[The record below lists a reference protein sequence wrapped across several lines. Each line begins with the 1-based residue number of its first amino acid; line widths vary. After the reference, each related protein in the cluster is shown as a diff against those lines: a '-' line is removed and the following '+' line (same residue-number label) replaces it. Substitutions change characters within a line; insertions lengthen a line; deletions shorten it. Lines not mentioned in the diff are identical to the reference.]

1 MDNDFI
7 KAEVSKIF
15 DETVK
20 IRRDIHMNPELGF
33 EETETSQKIKNILTE
48 CGVEI
53 QSAAG
58 TGIVGILENGDGI
71 VAASR
76 ADIDPFLKKMKW
88 SISPEQPVKCMHAVM
103 MFIRRYSLAL

>member
-1 MDNDFI
+1 
-7 KAEVSKIF
+7 
-15 DETVK
+15 
-20 IRRDIHMNPELGF
+20 MNPELGF

-76 ADIDPFLKKMKW
+76 AI
-88 SISPEQPVKCMHAVM
+88 
-103 MFIRRYSLAL
+103 